1 MAYIVFETSFISPGH
16 VFVEANTSGGLVL
29 EADETLYYSRKEAG
43 RDTIHVVRHGRVLQL
58 YDGKEYK
65 KRCRTSCLRI
75 KTIGFSTST
84 LGCPGGMARSNRFGG
99 KVCHSQMKTH
109 I

>member
-43 RDTIHVVRHGRVLQL
+43 RDTL
-58 YDGKEYK
+58 Y
-65 KRCRTSCLRI
+65 I
-75 KTIGFSTST
+75 
-84 LGCPGGMARSNRFGG
+84 
-99 KVCHSQMKTH
+99 
-109 I
+109 

>member
-1 MAYIVFETSFISPGH
+1 M
-16 VFVEANTSGGLVL
+16 
-29 EADETLYYSRKEAG
+29 TLYYSRKKAV

-75 KTIGFSTST
+75 KTIGFST
-84 LGCPGGMARSNRFGG
+84 
-99 KVCHSQMKTH
+99 VH
-109 I
+109 